1 MVIVSR
7 VQVDLHKVAFAE
19 KITAIYRHSPKII
32 ALFYSSEWWMDKL
45 ALLRSEDACKDV
57 HLDILARRRMSV
69 HVCVWGEVQSNGF
82 YIFVY
87 ELLLLQVLSI
97 VVHNVKMNMFVDW
110 VWVKVFLELVNL
122 GLNILRKSL
131 MDLLELRVGR
141 GVTLERGSRVNPLVV
156 VT

>member
-1 MVIVSR
+1 
-7 VQVDLHKVAFAE
+7 
-19 KITAIYRHSPKII
+19 
-32 ALFYSSEWWMDKL
+32 MDKL

-97 VVHNVKMNMFVDW
+97 VVHNVKMNMFVD
-110 VWVKVFLELVNL
+110 
-122 GLNILRKSL
+122 
-131 MDLLELRVGR
+131 
-141 GVTLERGSRVNPLVV
+141 
-156 VT
+156 